1 MAFASR
7 AKRMLDFMLRFQK
20 HLQEMETEF
29 ESGVTSTY
37 QMNQIMSHYE
47 NTLYSNY
54 SQKDVPNNQYRVFEE
69 HIVEE
74 IDEYPVKMQN
84 PFKIMIRW
92 LKFEILDIEAIL
104 EAISKKN
111 EMDYLRLEKT

>member
-7 AKRMLDFMLRFQK
+7 AKRMLDFMLRVQK

-54 SQKDVPNNQYRVFEE
+54 SQKDVPNN
-69 HIVEE
+69 
-74 IDEYPVKMQN
+74 
-84 PFKIMIRW
+84 
-92 LKFEILDIEAIL
+92 
-104 EAISKKN
+104 
-111 EMDYLRLEKT
+111 

>member
-1 MAFASR
+1 
-7 AKRMLDFMLRFQK
+7 
-20 HLQEMETEF
+20 
-29 ESGVTSTY
+29 
-37 QMNQIMSHYE
+37 
-47 NTLYSNY
+47 
-54 SQKDVPNNQYRVFEE
+54 
-69 HIVEE
+69 
-74 IDEYPVKMQN
+74 MQN